1 MVPPGGWQNLTQLH
15 SNLGASSPAPMC
27 TPRRTETCPH
37 SNLNTH
43 IHNTQRVQ
51 TARVSPSG

>member
-1 MVPPGGWQNLTQLH
+1 MVPPGGWQNLTRLH
-15 SNLGASSPAPMC
+15 SNLGASSPAPTC
-27 TPRRTETCPH
+27 LPRRTEIRPQ